1 MMLPRNAANLSL
13 IVLFYFILFGSRSL
27 LGKNLHNLMSVKNP
41 EYMHGW
47 MQTYWMNMHLF

>member
-47 MQTYWMNMHLF
+47 MQTY